1 MTNKVF
7 IVLKHEFIQKVRA
20 KSFIILTLLGP
31 VLLVLIFGLPI
42 LFGSINSG
50 GTRTIAVID
59 HSGKIYPAM
68 VAIQDSSSGK
78 SSDKK
83 LHFQHVMVGTN
94 EQQLTDSLRRLV
106 IDKSLSGYL
115 VIPAAALDTEAKPV
129 SSSLHLSNPNDMEIV
144 QTIRQ
149 AYESA
154 VTNEKL
160 HALGYDPKVYENV
173 KNSASIEAYK
183 VEGQSETKASA
194 GSYVAGYVT
203 GFLLYMAMLLY
214 GLTIM
219 RSVIEEKSSR
229 IMEIVASSVDPMDLL
244 VGKVLGVGL
253 AGLVQMSVW
262 ALILALTASV
272 GLSSLS
278 AMAGGGLE
286 MQFSPFIFIYFV
298 MYFIFGYLLYATLY
312 AAIGATA
319 EQESDVQQISM
330 PITFLIIIPFITLS
344 TVIQSPSS
352 TTSVILSLVPFFS
365 PILMMG
371 RIFSETPPAW
381 QIALSFVL
389 MALTFLGVLWVG
401 ARIYRVGILMYGK
414 KFSLPEILRWLKYS

>member
-1 MTNKVF
+1 M
-7 IVLKHEFIQKVRA
+7 
-20 KSFIILTLLGP
+20 
-31 VLLVLIFGLPI
+31 VLIFGLPI

-59 HSGKIYPAM
+59 HSGKIYQAM
-68 VAIQDSSSGK
+68 VALQDSSSGN
-78 SSDKK
+78 SSSSK
-83 LHFQHVMVGTN
+83 LRLQRVTPIDD
-94 EQQLTDSLRRLV
+94 QRQSDSLRRLV
-106 IDKSLSGYL
+106 LDKSLSGYL
-115 VIPAAALDTEAKPV
+115 IIPTTALDTASMKPV

-144 QTIRQ
+144 QTIRH

-160 HALGYDPKVYENV
+160 HLLGYDPIVFENV
-173 KNSASIEAYK
+173 KNSATIEAYK

-194 GSYVAGYVT
+194 GSYIAGYVT

-262 ALILALTASV
+262 ALMLALTASV

-278 AMAGGGLE
+278 SVAGGGLE

-352 TTSVILSLVPFFS
+352 TASVILSLVPFFS